1 ALSLAP
7 ITVVQPTLALGLVV
21 LLVGGSRVLGER
33 VDARDWGA
41 TAAVIAGVALLAV
54 ASPGHTEAV
63 PATGALIAVGLGL
76 GAVVVWPLVR
86 SRQGSGA
93 WPLIL
98 AAGCAFALS
107 AFTSKLLTVELAHR
121 HVLGVLAWAA
131 ATGVTAGVGFLTDM
145 TAMQRFAATRV
156 APPMFVL
163 ETALPVA
170 LAPLLFGERWSHT
183 AGGGAVLTAGL
194 VLVLAGGVI
203 LGRTRAIRGAVH

>member
-1 ALSLAP
+1 
-7 ITVVQPTLALGLVV
+7 
-21 LLVGGSRVLGER
+21 
-33 VDARDWGA
+33 
-41 TAAVIAGVALLAV
+41 
-54 ASPGHTEAV
+54 
-63 PATGALIAVGLGL
+63 
-76 GAVVVWPLVR
+76 
-86 SRQGSGA
+86 
-93 WPLIL
+93 
-98 AAGCAFALS
+98 
-107 AFTSKLLTVELAHR
+107 
-121 HVLGVLAWAA
+121 
-131 ATGVTAGVGFLTDM
+131 M